1 MGVPGIETPLFR
13 TINAHLNGN
22 TRLEHPPPPIYPEFG
37 IPLLKMTRFA
47 HAMLPYKQR
56 CNGCICALIVS
67 RITTTFVRII
77 ITFKR
82 TTIAFAH

>member
-1 MGVPGIETPLFR
+1 MGVPGIETPPFSDDQC
-13 TINAHLNGN
+13 TFEWN
-22 TRLEHPPPPIYPEFG
+22 TRLEPPPPIY
-37 IPLLKMTRFA
+37 PLLKMTRFA

-56 CNGCICALIVS
+56 CNGCICALIVA

>member
-1 MGVPGIETPLFR
+1 MGVPGIETPPFSDDQC
-13 TINAHLNGN
+13 TFEWEHTVG
-22 TRLEHPPPPIYPEFG
+22 TPHPPSPF

-56 CNGCICALIVS
+56 CNGCICALIVA